1 MFERQ
6 GMAMVDRARTEQE
19 LIADW
24 KAFMR
29 LLVRTAHDHPSR
41 PFLMEAVR
49 AVEDRYWRRVRQRR
63 ATD

>member
-1 MFERQ
+1 MS
-6 GMAMVDRARTEQE
+6 MADRARTEQE

-41 PFLMEAVR
+41 PYLMEAVR
-49 AVEDRYWRRVRQRR
+49 AVEDRYWQRVRQRR
-63 ATD
+63 MAS

>member
-1 MFERQ
+1 
-6 GMAMVDRARTEQE
+6 MADRARTEQE

-41 PFLMEAVR
+41 PLLMEAVR
-49 AVEDRYWRRVRQRR
+49 AVEDRYWQRVRRRRVGGL
-63 ATD
+63 